1 MEDLKNKVFLVK
13 VPFEV
18 TKFLKDS
25 SERKVGQFKI
35 FLNKKR
41 NNKPE
46 FVMEFNKQSGPKN
59 FSFLYSKTNDFF
71 YFNDQDR
78 KEDIKINNIDNF
90 GKLILRDEDESN
102 KLIENIKLRET
113 NKSNEIQV
121 KEIVDGEKVY
131 KPANEIQ
138 LSDKKYLGRD
148 KKEKRVRKP
157 EMEVINII
165 REIVPKNKNITPK
178 EIADIY
184 DIPENQV
191 KEVMAKICDRIDD
204 GTRKGCYVLKLEL

>member
-1 MEDLKNKVFLVK
+1 MFIQENRKELFKELYELAYTCGMPLKNHL
-13 VPFEV
+13 
-18 TKFLKDS
+18 DIS
-25 SERKVGQFKI
+25 I
-35 FLNKKR
+35 KKGL
-41 NNKPE
+41 
-46 FVMEFNKQSGPKN
+46 M
-59 FSFLYSKTNDFF
+59 LA
-71 YFNDQDR
+71 
-78 KEDIKINNIDNF
+78 DIHKAN
-90 GKLILRDEDESN
+90 
-102 KLIENIKLRET
+102 
-113 NKSNEIQV
+113 